1 MKEGIAM
8 KLTPKKNETELAV
21 FLSGELNTLTAPE
34 LSALLNKELGGARKL
49 LKDRNQHRISL

>member
-1 MKEGIAM
+1 M

-34 LSALLNKELGGARKL
+34 LSAQLTKELGGPCKL